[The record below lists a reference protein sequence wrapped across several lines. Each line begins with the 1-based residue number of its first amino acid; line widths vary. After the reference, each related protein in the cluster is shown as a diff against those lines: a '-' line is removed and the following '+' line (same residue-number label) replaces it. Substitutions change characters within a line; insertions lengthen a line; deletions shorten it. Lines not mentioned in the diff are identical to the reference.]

1 MQTKL
6 IARINNVDIIT
17 TSDEQ
22 LIPIRPIC
30 DVLGIDP
37 NGQMQRIK
45 RDDILKYVSCI
56 IRSTGKDGKTYEMF
70 AIPYMYVFGWLFSIN
85 IPRVKTEATNKVI
98 ECKKECYTV
107 LFEHLIS
114 RRNSRNINFQ

>member
-1 MQTKL
+1 METKL
-6 IARINNVDIIT
+6 IARVNNVDIIA

-22 LIPIRPIC
+22 MIPIRPIC
-30 DVLGIDP
+30 EALGIDP

-45 RDDILKYVSCI
+45 RDDILKSVFCFIY
-56 IRSTGKDGKTYEMF
+56 STGKDGKTYEMF

-85 IPRVKTEATNKVI
+85 IPRINTEATNKVI

-114 RRNSRNINFQ
+114 RRNSININF